1 MSHKHA
7 DAKSKTIGFKAFY
20 GNDADILAWWEAMP
34 EGERSDVLRELI
46 RKAINSE
53 SRGTPQTDPSKDK
66 QFGQVCEDTA
76 RICNALTDL
85 PVYLER
91 LVVRVTATQA
101 ASPPVTPD
109 SPPNDVPQLAQEVIH
124 RRKANMRQNT
134 W

>member
-1 MSHKHA
+1 MSRKRA
-7 DAKSKTIGFKAFY
+7 DAKCKTIGFKAFY
-20 GNDADILAWWEAMP
+20 GNDADILTWWEAMP

-53 SRGTPQTDPSKDK
+53 SRGTPQTGQSKDT
-66 QFGQVCEDTA
+66 QFRQVCEDTA
-76 RICNALTDL
+76 WIRNALTDL
-85 PVYLER
+85 PGYLER
-91 LVVRVTATQA
+91 LVVRVTAAQA

-109 SPPNDVPQLAQEVIH
+109 SPPNDVPQLAQEVIQ